1 MNKEVARRVTEE
13 EPLQEK
19 PAKEEPVQEGA
30 AKEEPVQE
38 EASQEEAVQEEAV
51 QGEPAQEEELSEEGA
66 ETSVLQEGLKGQ
78 DEGSFPWLAAGLLLL
93 AAAAVAVCAAVLMRR
108 KKRTEPEGCYGQP
121 AGPGGQ
127 GEHTALQD
135 GGRRVAQV
143 GKVHHIGKR
152 KSQQD
157 SFGVTPAG
165 DGVFAV
171 VADGMG
177 GLADGDKVSQ
187 KIVMTMLQDA
197 AKVRPG
203 QQENILFEAVA
214 HVNREVNAML
224 GSAGQYKSGSTLVAV
239 LAGKDGLHWIS
250 VGDSRI
256 YLYRNRHLI
265 QLNQEHN
272 YETELL
278 IQAVNGEISFE
289 EARMHPKRQG
299 LTSFIGMGE
308 LKYVDGSRR
317 RIALERGDKLLL
329 MSDGVYNTLPEEEMG
344 RILEEAGDVQ
354 AAAAAFESRILE
366 CQKPKQDNFTAVILE
381 A

>member
-1 MNKEVARRVTEE
+1 MSRYVASRVTEE
-13 EPLQEK
+13 K
-19 PAKEEPVQEGA
+19 QEGRPGTEA
-30 AKEEPVQE
+30 APKPGTP
-38 EASQEEAVQEEAV
+38 A
-51 QGEPAQEEELSEEGA
+51 GEGEAQEQPEAEMPAEEEMTSEEGA

-78 DEGSFPWLAAGLLLL
+78 DEGGFPWLAAGLLLL
-93 AAAAVAVCAAVLMRR
+93 AAAAAAVCAVLFLRR
-108 KKRTEPEGCYGQP
+108 KKRPEPEETSGP
-121 AGPGGQ
+121 AAAQEESPTVSGGS
-127 GEHTALQD
+127 
-135 GGRRVAQV
+135 RRTVRI
-143 GKVHHIGKR
+143 GKVHNIGQR

-157 SFGVTPAG
+157 SFGVTQAG
-165 DGVFAV
+165 DGLLAV

-197 AKVRPG
+197 ARIRPG
-203 QQENILFEAVA
+203 QQENVLFEAVGHA
-214 HVNREVNAML
+214 NREINAML

-239 LAGKDGLHWIS
+239 LTGREGFHWIS

-265 QLNQEHN
+265 QLNREHN

-278 IQAVNGEISFE
+278 AQAVNGEISFE
-289 EARMHPKRQG
+289 EVRTHPKRQG

-329 MSDGVYNTLPEEEMG
+329 MSDGVYNTLSEEDMG
-344 RILEEAGDVQ
+344 RILEETEDVQ
-354 AAAAAFESRILE
+354 EAAAIFEKRILE
-366 CQKPKQDNFTAVILE
+366 IQKAKQDNFTAVILE